1 MQRSILCK
9 YQARPLTTGYMM
21 YTLLFGLTPHTS
33 TKWRYCCPRTVH
45 HMLGH
50 AVPPQYR
57 GPTRTTTRAQTA
69 TQAQSNTT
77 YVSRALR
84 RNATSAP
91 AASSQRTETLS
102 NLRPQTRN
110 QGSVSAH
117 QTNTSKRE
125 RGERKEEAK
134 EGTHGARTSTGPRA
148 HDA

>member
-1 MQRSILCK
+1 
-9 YQARPLTTGYMM
+9 MM
-21 YTLLFGLTPHTS
+21 YTLLFGLTPHTR
-33 TKWRYCCPRTVH
+33 TKWGYHCPRAGH
-45 HMLGH
+45 RMLGH

-57 GPTRTTTRAQTA
+57 GPMRTTTSAQTA

-84 RNATSAP
+84 RNAKSAP
-91 AASSQRTETLS
+91 TESSQRTETLS
-102 NLRPQTRN
+102 NLQPRTRN

-117 QTNTSKRE
+117 RIDNSKRE
-125 RGERKEEAK
+125 RGRREEAK